1 MKTLLRSRLVIAA
14 AVLATL
20 GAITIACKDFLNQAP
35 QGTVEVASLETKAGV
50 EGTLVAAYRSLDCSS
65 SSGAWGCAASNWVW
79 GSVTSGDAYKGSNLG
94 DQQPINDVESFY
106 WSVGSADAYLNQK
119 WSQVYE
125 GVARANATLRLLA
138 AVQAKL
144 PNEIDSANAASIRGE
159 ALFLRAHYH
168 FEAYRMWGHIPYY
181 FETDTTPVVQGGFRK
196 PNDLTLPAIVNQ
208 IIADLNT
215 AITLLPATPR
225 DGDKGRATS
234 WAARAYKGRVQ
245 VYGAALTPALWAAAL
260 QTLDSVRQFG
270 PYALETSF
278 DRVWTARQAYR
289 NGKETIL
296 AYQASVKDGEPNG
309 ANSNFGERLNFP
321 HSGSHFGCCGF
332 HQPSFNLVN
341 FFRVDASGLPVA
353 ITSAAWNS
361 PAPEPDS
368 LIPESDTAQSWKGLN
383 VIAGNPAPFDPR
395 LDWTVGRDNVP
406 YKDWTVHARSW
417 IRDASYSGP
426 YSPKKNVHEQVSDGE
441 NNVGWQ
447 ATQTNDVPMH
457 LYRYAD
463 ALLLL
468 AEAEVEVGSL
478 ANALAIVN
486 QIRARA
492 GATAQ
497 GCGLPGADTVLTN
510 RFPTCLTDSTIAG
523 MAIPLTAA
531 SATLDTLK
539 TPWATYRIGLYP
551 SFPSQ
556 AYARQA
562 VHLERRLELAMEG
575 QHFFDLR
582 RWGGADTVIVN
593 YRSKETSRIPYIA
606 AAATFSLPKYLY
618 YPIPSTQIDL
628 SALGGTPQLC
638 QNFGWGGVTTCP

>member
-1 MKTLLRSRLVIAA
+1 MKTFLRSRLVIAA
-14 AVLATL
+14 AVLATV

-35 QGTVEVASLETKAGV
+35 QGTVEIASLETKAGV
-50 EGTLVAAYRSLDCSS
+50 EGMLVAAYRSLDCSS

-106 WSVGSADAYLNQK
+106 WSVGSADGYLNQK

-138 AVQAKL
+138 TVQAKL
-144 PNEIDSANAASIRGE
+144 PNEIDSATAASIRGE

-196 PNDLTLPAIVNQ
+196 PNDLTLAGVVNQ
-208 IIADLNT
+208 IIADLD
-215 AITLLPATPR
+215 AAKALLPLTPR
-225 DGDKGRATS
+225 GGDKGRATF
-234 WAARAYKGRVQ
+234 WTAMAYKGRVQ
-245 VYGAALTPALWAAAL
+245 VYGAAITPTLWGAAR
-260 QTLDSVRQFG
+260 QTLDSVRLNG
-270 PYALETSF
+270 PYALEASF
-278 DRVWTARQAYR
+278 DRVWTARKLYR
-289 NGKETIL
+289 NGTETIL
-296 AYQASVKDGEPNG
+296 AYQASVNDGDPNG

-321 HSGSHFGCCGF
+321 HEGSHFGCCGF

-341 FFRVDASGLPVA
+341 FFQVDAAGLPIA
-353 ITSAAWNS
+353 IASGAWNN
-361 PAPEPDS
+361 PTPD
-368 LIPESDTAQSWKGLN
+368 TNFA
-383 VIAGNPAPFDPR
+383 AGNFRPVDPR
-395 LDWTVGRDNVP
+395 VDWTVGRDNVP
-406 YKDWTVHARSW
+406 YKDWTVHNRSW

-426 YSPKKNVHEQVSDGE
+426 YSPKKNVHERASDGE
-441 NNVGWQ
+441 NAAGIGWQ
-447 ATQTNDVPMH
+447 PTQTNDVPMH
-457 LYRYAD
+457 VYRYAD

-497 GCGLPGADTVLTN
+497 GCGLPGADTVETN
-510 RFPTCLTDSTIAG
+510 KYPTCLTDSTIAG
-523 MAIPLTAA
+523 MAVPLTVV
-531 SATLDTLK
+531 SPTLDTLR
-539 TPWATYRIGLYP
+539 TPWAAYRIGLYP

-556 AYARQA
+556 AYAREA
-562 VHLERRLELAMEG
+562 VHIERRLELAMEG
-575 QHFFDLR
+575 QRFFDLR
-582 RWGGADTVIVN
+582 RWGGADSVINN
-593 YRSKETSRIPYIA
+593 YRSKETTRIPYIA

-628 SALGGTPQLC
+628 SATGGTPALC
-638 QNFGWGGVTTCP
+638 QNFGWGGATTCP